1 MEIRSI
7 IVIATPL
14 HVFTIFIDHCEN
26 VQWNRNQ
33 KTLAAA
39 GRNQQIQMQVPGHC
53 FNPYDNEENASGDG
67 CPLCKR
73 RAAAVLRADN
83 S

>member
-1 MEIRSI
+1 M
-7 IVIATPL
+7 PL

-39 GRNQQIQMQVPGHC
+39 GRNQQIQVQVPGHC

-67 CPLCKR
+67 LSIVQTSR
-73 RAAAVLRADN
+73 GGRIADN